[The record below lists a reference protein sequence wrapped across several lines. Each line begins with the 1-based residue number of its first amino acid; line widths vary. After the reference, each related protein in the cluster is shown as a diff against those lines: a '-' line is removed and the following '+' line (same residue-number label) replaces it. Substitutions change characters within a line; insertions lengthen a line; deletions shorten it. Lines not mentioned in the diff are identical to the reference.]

1 MSQENVEIVKANYA
15 AFAQG
20 GIDQWLEHWADD
32 LDFQGVN
39 PGDERPIHGKDGLRA
54 HIQEWIDTFDDFGF
68 DAVELFDAGPDTVV
82 SLSGS
87 ADAPGSAASRPIRSS
102 ASSSRSAMARSRL
115 AANMRPLT
123 RPSTP
128 PGCGSSSEVAL
139 RTRSG

>member
-1 MSQENVEIVKANYA
+1 MRFHGKRLSQASQDTARAMSQENVEIVKANYA

-32 LDFQGVN
+32 LEFQGVN

-82 SLSGS
+82 SFERFGGRARISGVE
-87 ADAPGSAASRPIRSS
+87 ADQVFGVVFTIRDGKI
-102 ASSSRSAMARSRL
+102 A
-115 AANMRPLT
+115 
-123 RPSTP
+123 
-128 PGCGSSSEVAL
+128 
-139 RTRSG
+139 

>member
-82 SLSGS
+82 SFERFGGRARISGVE
-87 ADAPGSAASRPIRSS
+87 ADQVFGVVFTIRDGKIAACREY
-102 ASSSRSAMARSRL
+102 ATTHEAL
-115 AANMRPLT
+115 DAA
-123 RPSTP
+123 
-128 PGCGSSSEVAL
+128 GL
-139 RTRSG
+139 RE

>member
-39 PGDERPIHGKDGLRA
+39 PGDERPLHGKDGLRA

-82 SLSGS
+82 SFERFGGRARIS
-87 ADAPGSAASRPIRSS
+87 ARSS
-102 ASSSRSAMARSRL
+102 ASSSRSAMARSRP

-123 RPSTP
+123 RPSKP

-139 RTRSG
+139 RTRSD